1 MSLVPTLD
9 LFLTF
14 IYCTFT
20 LINSFYYLS
29 LFFNLTKQMD
39 FHSSM
44 SFFHKYYKYSRGK
57 RKHIYKYKYLN
68 LPYGNMR
75 LGNST
80 KHMDVS
86 FVWRMKTCW
95 SQSILNSL
103 IAILLW
109 PKAHQAR
116 SYFLMLYKSFSSL
129 AHINGLKVKNQNSNV
144 KKLGLSIRKEICVA

>member
-1 MSLVPTLD
+1 MFSIVLAKHVKHIYLIIYSPLPHLHWLVC
-9 LFLTF
+9 LFEVLP
-14 IYCTFT
+14 
-20 LINSFYYLS
+20 YL
-29 LFFNLTKQMD
+29 
-39 FHSSM
+39 
-44 SFFHKYYKYSRGK
+44 
-57 RKHIYKYKYLN
+57 IYKYKYLN